1 LGVKKTS
8 LTGRSAASDVVL
20 LGTGPGQGLIEM
32 YHEGFAPC
40 NTSTIKKSGGIM
52 DKQEMRDRLEA
63 LPKYI
68 QRWLL
73 VDRNQVQE
81 GVIQTVLDAFRA
93 VESPEP
99 REGVETGLD
108 FLGVLKEEG
117 SNNGLWQLSMDLLDS
132 EISSAVAALYEDDQV
147 ALLLPWV
154 DDLDGLATDRDAKEW
169 ADILRQRLD
178 AEWAPVLR
186 SLVMDRVTTID
197 RW

>member
-1 LGVKKTS
+1 
-8 LTGRSAASDVVL
+8 
-20 LGTGPGQGLIEM
+20 
-32 YHEGFAPC
+32 
-40 NTSTIKKSGGIM
+40 M

-73 VDRNQVQE
+73 VDRNQVKE

-93 VESPEP
+93 VESPEM

-108 FLGVLKEEG
+108 FLGVLKSEG
-117 SNNGLWQLSMDLLDS
+117 GDNGLWQMGMDQLDS

-154 DDLDGLATDRDAKEW
+154 DDLEGLATDRDAKEW

-186 SLVMDRVTTID
+186 SLVLDRVTTID
-197 RW
+197 RL

>member
-1 LGVKKTS
+1 
-8 LTGRSAASDVVL
+8 
-20 LGTGPGQGLIEM
+20 
-32 YHEGFAPC
+32 
-40 NTSTIKKSGGIM
+40 M

-73 VDRNQVQE
+73 VERNQVQE

-154 DDLDGLATDRDAKEW
+154 DDLDGFGTDQDAKDW
-169 ADILRQRLD
+169 AMILRQRCDDPRDHDQQVVNARAGL
-178 AEWAPVLR
+178 AKK
-186 SLVMDRVTTID
+186 ID
-197 RW
+197 FSCLFSTFIGTFARTGIAQNIVISRHSY